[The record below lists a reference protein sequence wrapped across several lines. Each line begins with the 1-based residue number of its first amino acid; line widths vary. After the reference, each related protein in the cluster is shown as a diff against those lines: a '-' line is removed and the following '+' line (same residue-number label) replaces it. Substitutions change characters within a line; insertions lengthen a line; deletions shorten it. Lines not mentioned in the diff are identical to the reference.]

1 MVPYKILSPASSV
14 LVLPISAPQGR
25 AAVPLL
31 APWGCL
37 LWTRL
42 TLMCLSCCPCSA
54 PPSSSAPIGR
64 SCSLGSVT
72 LSFCSL
78 QTHSVEKASYVPA
91 PLLPCSWLP
100 WLLPATFPVR
110 VLEWGW
116 ELQCS
121 ACPQLLGE
129 RAWHCLLHPQLLSS
143 IPRFSS
149 VDRKMVSLLWGPGT
163 SAVVFGRALAL
174 HFLTSTLLATRASLS
189 SLPAPRCS
197 CSISC
202 YIYTEPF

>member
-1 MVPYKILSPASSV
+1 MDQVNPHVPFL
-14 LVLPISAPQGR
+14 L
-25 AAVPLL
+25 PLL
-31 APWGCL
+31 
-37 LWTRL
+37 
-42 TLMCLSCCPCSA
+42 CP
-54 PPSSSAPIGR
+54 PIAL
-64 SCSLGSVT
+64 C
-72 LSFCSL
+72 
-78 QTHSVEKASYVPA
+78 THWEK
-91 PLLPCSWLP
+91 LLPGLCDPQLLLP
-100 WLLPATFPVR
+100 ANAFGGKGILCLCTPSALLLAALLLPATFPVH

>member
-78 QTHSVEKASYVPA
+78 QTHSVEKASYVSA

-100 WLLPATFPVR
+100 CCSQPLSPYTF
-110 VLEWGW
+110 WNGAGSY
-116 ELQCS
+116 S
-121 ACPQLLGE
+121 AQHVP
-129 RAWHCLLHPQLLSS
+129 
-143 IPRFSS
+143 
-149 VDRKMVSLLWGPGT
+149 
-163 SAVVFGRALAL
+163 
-174 HFLTSTLLATRASLS
+174 S
-189 SLPAPRCS
+189 SLGREHGTAFCTHS
-197 CSISC
+197 S
-202 YIYTEPF
+202 